1 MISLFEKAERLYQT
15 SVDGNI
21 AVKDMAEI
29 AEWPQ
34 DGLSVLFSCADQVR
48 SHFFGRT
55 VEPCGIMNI
64 KSGGCTEDCT
74 FCSQSARHTTG
85 VDITQLSGA
94 TEIVARY
101 HAAREH
107 DLDFCL
113 VSSGRRLSPREIG
126 MVVDAVRQC
135 GGPVHASLGILA
147 FDELRQL
154 KEAGVACYNHNL
166 ESSRAFFPR
175 ICTTHA
181 WDDRIATVRAARQ
194 AGLEICCG
202 GIFGLGES
210 WQDRISL
217 CQELLTLD
225 VHCIPI
231 NFFNAIPGT
240 KAAPSG
246 ESPLDLLKIVSL
258 FRLSHPNAVIKVAG
272 GREANLG
279 VLQPLIFLAGA
290 NSYIS
295 GGYLTTGGAGVDQ
308 DDVMIA
314 ALGLAK
320 TRRE

>member
-1 MISLFEKAERLYQT
+1 MISLFEKAARLFQA
-15 SVDGNI
+15 SVNGNI
-21 AVKDMAEI
+21 APADMAEI
-29 AEWPQ
+29 AEWPR

-48 SHFFGRT
+48 SRFFGRT
-55 VEPCGIMNI
+55 VEPCGIMNV

-74 FCSQSARHTTG
+74 FCSQSARHATG
-85 VDITQLSGA
+85 VDVTQLSGA
-94 TEIVARY
+94 AEIVARY
-101 HAAREH
+101 CAAREH

-113 VSSGRRLSPREIG
+113 VSSGRRLSPGDLG
-126 MVVDAVRQC
+126 MVIDAVRHC

-154 KEAGVACYNHNL
+154 KEAGVVCYNHNL

-175 ICTTHA
+175 ICTTHS
-181 WDDRIATVRAARQ
+181 WDDRVATVRSAHR

-210 WQDRISL
+210 WEDRISL
-217 CQELLTLD
+217 CKDLQTLD
-225 VHCIPI
+225 IHCIPI

-240 KAAPSG
+240 KAEPSG
-246 ESPLDLLKIVSL
+246 EPPMELLKIVAL

-272 GREANLG
+272 GREFNLG
-279 VLQPLIFLAGA
+279 VLQPLIFIAGA

-295 GGYLTTGGAGVDQ
+295 GGYLTTSGTGVDQ
-308 DDVMIA
+308 DDAMIA

-320 TRRE
+320 TRK